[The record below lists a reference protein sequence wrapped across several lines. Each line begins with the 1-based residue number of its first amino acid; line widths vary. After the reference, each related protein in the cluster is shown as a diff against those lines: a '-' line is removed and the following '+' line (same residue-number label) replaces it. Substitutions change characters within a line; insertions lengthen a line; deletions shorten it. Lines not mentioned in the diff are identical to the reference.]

1 MTISTACNC
10 AEEVDAKLAQHNTR
24 LLRALC
30 FRPPGERLMI
40 ETERVERKRGAR
52 KVSMFPSFCPFCGI
66 RYPEPEETAKAGGN
80 AHG

>member
-10 AEEVDAKLAQHNTR
+10 AEEVDAKLAEHNTR

-40 ETERVERKRGAR
+40 ETEIVEKKRGAR
-52 KVSMFPSFCPFCGI
+52 AMSIFPSFCPFCGTK
-66 RYPEPEETAKAGGN
+66 YPEPEGS

>member
-10 AEEVDAKLAQHNTR
+10 AEVVDAKLAEHNTR

-40 ETERVERKRGAR
+40 ETEVVERKRGAR
-52 KVSMFPSFCPFCGI
+52 PVSMFPSFCPFCGTK
-66 RYPEPEETAKAGGN
+66 YPEPEEAVKAAEA